1 MSDTFVVIEQT
12 GYSFVTDSG
21 TDTLATLQLLVD
33 GLVECVTP
41 NPKVL
46 GFTCADVWVNEEGL
60 YRPDFSINLV
70 ASYITGRQLVGPA
83 VLARSTS
90 QGRTVGLTERQLE
103 RLAADGLFL
112 DYNEGK
118 NWTAEE
124 VVAWRPTRE
133 EVGG

>member
-1 MSDTFVVIEQT
+1 MSDTFVVIEPT
-12 GYSFVTDSG
+12 GYALVTDTG

-46 GFTCADVWVNEEGL
+46 GFTADVWVNEEGL
-60 YRPDFSINLV
+60 YRSDFSINLL
-70 ASYITGRQLVGPA
+70 ASYLTGRQLVGPA

-90 QGRTVGLTERQLE
+90 HGRTVGLTERHLE
-103 RLAADGLFL
+103 RLTADSLFL
-112 DYNEGK
+112 DYNDGK

-124 VVAWRPTRE
+124 VVARRE
-133 EVGG
+133 EVEG